1 MTILAPCAS
10 RGGGRRL
17 RVASACNRIADFW
30 DELTAAWLA
39 GGDPLPDPLPGWYA
53 SYEGRGDGQVTRDA
67 FAEPYVGDLRGTP
80 RMVILGLNPG
90 RACLDFQGRNG
101 IFAREIRE
109 RGSYSAWAAPFP
121 YLGEEWSLVNG
132 RNRYA
137 WSRLRFAR
145 DWLEDQELAAD
156 QLLTLELYPWHSA
169 RVTAP
174 IRPPAEIIETFVW
187 QPLAD
192 IQVELAFAFGKP
204 WLGVCDALGL
214 LEVGRW
220 GRGGVDLGSPV
231 ASRAAV
237 AFALPSGQW
246 VVVSWQ
252 SGYAGPPSSADA
264 LRLRERILEARED
277 MRRDSRPSQQGCW

>member
-1 MTILAPCAS
+1 M
-10 RGGGRRL
+10 RG
-17 RVASACNRIADFW
+17 VDC
-30 DELTAAWLA
+30 
-39 GGDPLPDPLPGWYA
+39 
-53 SYEGRGDGQVTRDA
+53 
-67 FAEPYVGDLRGTP
+67 
-80 RMVILGLNPG
+80 
-90 RACLDFQGRNG
+90 
-101 IFAREIRE
+101 
-109 RGSYSAWAAPFP
+109 
-121 YLGEEWSLVNG
+121 
-132 RNRYA
+132 
-137 WSRLRFAR
+137 

-192 IQVELAFAFGKP
+192 IQVELIFAFGKP
-204 WLGVCDALGL
+204 WLGMCNALGL

-246 VVVSWQ
+246 MVVSWQ
-252 SGYAGPPSSADA
+252 SGYAGPPGSADA
-264 LRLRERILEARED
+264 LRLRERILEARSCPGAHDPALRFEGLC
-277 MRRDSRPSQQGCW
+277 RSARHSLGARPV